1 MSEIVSCYLI
11 LIMHLFFYIDHMPS
25 MFLTC
30 NRNPFSERFMLVQ
43 NVFDECRGFEYHL
56 SRSASCSPTIER
68 ILALGTAFQLRKFMA
83 ALSGDTEKCA

>member
-1 MSEIVSCYLI
+1 
-11 LIMHLFFYIDHMPS
+11 